1 MTPHAPQMM
10 FTPPGAR
17 RASKKSIPSSRNTDK
32 RGREMTKDSKLKQK
46 KANAGNSTGISKR
59 GAHLKAFCFK
69 PGQSG
74 NPSGRRKDRTVKML
88 AREYTVEA
96 IETLA
101 RILKD
106 EKATPAAQVAAATAL
121 LDRGWGRPV
130 QQLEVGEAGA
140 FSEMSDDDLDAFI
153 ASAVDRMAALG
164 GDSKGVH

>member
-1 MTPHAPQMM
+1 
-10 FTPPGAR
+10 
-17 RASKKSIPSSRNTDK
+17 
-32 RGREMTKDSKLKQK
+32 
-46 KANAGNSTGISKR
+46 
-59 GAHLKAFCFK
+59 
-69 PGQSG
+69 
-74 NPSGRRKDRTVKML
+74 ML

-101 RILKD
+101 RLLKD

-153 ASAVDRMAALG
+153 ASAVDRMDALG
-164 GDSKGVH
+164 IGVEKPWYVKDVAFDAGKRLLTIAIDFKRGSFPTKAQKGCTRFTIRRRSATGISTSSSTNALSKYARRGSSFRMAG